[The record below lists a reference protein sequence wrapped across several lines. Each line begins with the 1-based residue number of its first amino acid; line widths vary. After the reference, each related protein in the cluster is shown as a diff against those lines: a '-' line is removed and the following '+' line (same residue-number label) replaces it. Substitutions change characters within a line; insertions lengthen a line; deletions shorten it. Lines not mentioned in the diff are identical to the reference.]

1 MSPRAVLAIA
11 IRNGERGPMLEL
23 TDVEAFTDA
32 GLRGDNRSS
41 LNRGISL
48 LSAEQWQQVQREL
61 AVTLPWHTRR
71 ANLLISGGS
80 LADWRGR
87 TIRIGRVEVA
97 VRKETAPC
105 ERMDELCPG
114 LRDALKSEV
123 RGGVHGRI
131 LRGGTIRLG
140 DRVEILAD
148 D

>member
-1 MSPRAVLAIA
+1 MSAREVLAIA
-11 IRNGERGPMLEL
+11 IRNGPRGPMLEL
-23 TDVEAFTDA
+23 TDVGALTDA
-32 GLRGDNRSS
+32 GLRGDNRGS
-41 LNRGISL
+41 LNRGITL
-48 LSAEQWQQVQREL
+48 LSADQWQHVQQEL

-114 LRDALKSEV
+114 LRAALQSDV

-131 LRGGTIRLG
+131 LHGGTIRLG
-140 DRVEILAD
+140 DRVDVLAD